1 MNKPNDKQSHQ
12 PSTLGT
18 VAAIAG
24 AAVAGVAVGA
34 AAVAMSD
41 PKKVKEVKAK
51 VNKGVSDFVTGSED
65 TLKDWKKEGQK
76 IVTDVEKKINS
87 PR

>member
-1 MNKPNDKQSHQ
+1 MNKPPEKSS
-12 PSTLGT
+12 STLGT

-34 AAVAMSD
+34 AAVAMAD
-41 PKKVKEVKAK
+41 PKKIKQVKAK
-51 VNKGVSDFVTGSED
+51 VNKSVSDFVTGSED

-76 IVTDVEKKINS
+76 IVTEVEKKLKS